1 MKAELASPPFRG
13 LGEGV
18 QDGENHVGPGG
29 GNKLGSCEDQKGCCE
44 VGTLAVESRGRPGPA
59 GPVGLCQD
67 LGFYCKGSAKALKSF
82 KQRSDMIRFTFLKY
96 PSGR

>member
-1 MKAELASPPFRG
+1 MKAERASPPFRG

-29 GNKLGSCEDQKGCCE
+29 GNKLGRSEDQKGCCE
-44 VGTLAVESRGRPGPA
+44 AGTLALESRGRQGPD
-59 GPVGLCQD
+59 GPVGLCQE
-67 LGFYCKGSAKALKSF
+67 LEFYWKSSGKALKSF
-82 KQRSDMIRFTFLKY
+82 KQRSDMIWFTFLKY